1 MYRKYLSIS
10 SLERILT
17 KLFVSEFLI
26 RALKIL
32 TGRAII
38 LILYLL
44 IGINNNESNLVK
56 EAVGR
61 EGPFSN
67 TFSKAHVHPIN
78 LILFTDARNLN
89 EKRNP

>member
-1 MYRKYLSIS
+1 MKKYLYRKYLSIS
-10 SLERILT
+10 SLECILT
-17 KLFVSEFLI
+17 KLYVSEFLI
-26 RALKIL
+26 RALKI
-32 TGRAII
+32 I

-44 IGINNNESNLVK
+44 IGIKNNESNLVK
-56 EAVGR
+56 EVVGG

-89 EKRNP
+89 EKIKP